1 MESRCKL
8 RSMETQWPRTRQ
20 AALKCSE
27 PHWAPTSAAFLGGLM
42 CFQTYWGYWV
52 EGPVLMDGTKSHK
65 SAHLG
70 SSSSHH
76 HQRAKYFFL
85 ARREIWHGQNLFS
98 HRHYRSRA
106 VPLFPPHLK
115 RRASA
120 PPSVFPPFCLSK
132 VSHQLE
138 AFLTGQ
144 SLKHSNKLHWPT
156 ALPPTPCSKSRAYFK
171 LLKIHTPSFIM
182 R

>member
-1 MESRCKL
+1 MQWATLSTHECRFPGGFNVLPDIL
-8 RSMETQWPRTRQ
+8 RI
-20 AALKCSE
+20 
-27 PHWAPTSAAFLGGLM
+27 LGWRASFKG
-42 CFQTYWGYWV
+42 W
-52 EGPVLMDGTKSHK
+52 HK
-65 SAHLG
+65 IIQI
-70 SSSSHH
+70 SSSGQPLITPSPES
-76 HQRAKYFFL
+76 KVFFV

-106 VPLFPPHLK
+106 VTLFPPHLK

-156 ALPPTPCSKSRAYFK
+156 ALPPTPCSESRTYFK